1 MSRLLAPGDRPLAL
15 LILALAGLGL
25 LILIGP
31 VVVVLL
37 TSFTTSQALRF
48 PPPGL
53 TLRWYEALFDPVR
66 SAQIHRAAGNSLL
79 VAATVAAISTALA
92 TAAALAI
99 ARSRAAW
106 TRVAEGSFL
115 APLVLPGIAYGLA
128 TLMFF
133 SWLRIPSNFWLLVA
147 GHAMIATPFALRT
160 VGASAAGLDPTLL
173 DASSALGASHWR
185 TFRRVILPLIMP
197 GVAAGAF
204 LAFVS
209 SLDNVP
215 VSLFLSS
222 AGNDM
227 LPIRLWGMMES
238 SLDVRV
244 AAASGVLVAVAFVL
258 LVVMDRAV
266 GLVRRMAG

>member
-1 MSRLLAPGDRPLAL
+1 MSRLAPIDRPLAA
-15 LILALAGLGL
+15 LILLLAGIAL
-25 LILIGP
+25 LVLIGP
-31 VVVVLL
+31 VVIVLL

-48 PPPGL
+48 PPTGL
-53 TLRWYEALFDPVR
+53 TLRWYADLFDGVR

-79 VAATVAAISTALA
+79 VAATVALVSGVLA
-92 TAAALAI
+92 TAAALGI
-99 ARSRAAW
+99 ARSRATWA
-106 TRVAEGSFL
+106 RVAEGAFL

-128 TLMFF
+128 ALMFF
-133 SWLRIPSNFWLLVA
+133 SWLGIPSSFWLLVA

-160 VGASAAGLDPTLL
+160 VGASAAGLDPALL
-173 DASSALGASHWR
+173 DASAALGASSWR
-185 TFRRVILPLIMP
+185 TMRRVVLPLIMP

-222 AGNDM
+222 AKTDM
-227 LPIRLWGMMES
+227 LPIRMWGMMET

-244 AAASGVLVAVAFVL
+244 AAVSGILVGGALVL
-258 LVVMDRAV
+258 LLIMDRAV
-266 GLVRRMAG
+266 GLVRRISG

>member
-1 MSRLLAPGDRPLAL
+1 MLAPGDRLPAI
-15 LILALAGLGL
+15 LILALAALAL

-31 VVVVLL
+31 VVVVIV

-53 TLRWYEALFDPVR
+53 TFRWYQELFDPVR

-79 VAATVAAISTALA
+79 VAITVAAFSTGLA
-92 TAAALAI
+92 TAAALGI
-99 ARSRAAW
+99 ARSGARWARAA
-106 TRVAEGSFL
+106 EGTFL

-133 SWLRIPSNFWLLVA
+133 SWLRLPPSFWLLVA

-160 VGASAAGLDPTLL
+160 VGASAAGLDGSLL
-173 DASSALGASHWR
+173 DASAALGASPWR
-185 TFRRVILPLIMP
+185 TFHKVILPLITP

-204 LAFVS
+204 LAFIS

-215 VSLFLSS
+215 VSLFLGS
-222 AGNDM
+222 ASNDM
-227 LPIRLWGMMES
+227 LPIRLWGMMET

-244 AAASGVLVAVAFVL
+244 AAASGVLVAVAFL
-258 LVVMDRAV
+258 LLLVMDRMV
-266 GLVRRMAG
+266 GLVRKMAG

>member
-1 MSRLLAPGDRPLAL
+1 MLRLAPADRPLAL
-15 LILALAGLGL
+15 LLLALAALGL
-25 LILIGP
+25 LILVGP
-31 VVVVLL
+31 VLIVLL

-53 TLRWYEALFDPVR
+53 TLRWYFELFDPVR
-66 SAQIHRAAGNSLL
+66 SAQIHRAALNSLL
-79 VAATVAAISTALA
+79 VASCTAALATALA
-92 TAAALAI
+92 TGAALAI
-99 ARSRAAW
+99 AQSRAAW
-106 TRVAEGSFL
+106 TRFAEGAFL

-133 SWLRIPSNFWLLVA
+133 SWLRVPPSFWLLVA

-160 VGASAAGLDPTLL
+160 VGASAAGLDPALL
-173 DASSALGASHWR
+173 ESSASLGASPWR
-185 TFRRVILPLIMP
+185 TFRRVILPLILP
-197 GVAAGAF
+197 GVMAGAF

-222 AGNDM
+222 AETDM
-227 LPIRLWGMMES
+227 LPIRMWGMMES

>member
-15 LILALAGLGL
+15 LILALALLGL

-31 VVVVLL
+31 VIVVLV

-53 TLRWYEALFDPVR
+53 TLRWYEALFDPAR
-66 SAQIHRAAGNSLL
+66 SGQIHRAAGNSLL
-79 VAATVAAISTALA
+79 VAATVAAFSTGLA
-92 TAAALAI
+92 TAAALGI
-99 ARSRAAW
+99 ARGRARWTRAA
-106 TRVAEGSFL
+106 EGAFL

-133 SWLRIPSNFWLLVA
+133 SWLRLPPSFWLLVA

-160 VGASAAGLDPTLL
+160 VGASASGLDPALL
-173 DASSALGASHWR
+173 DASAALGASPWR

-204 LAFVS
+204 LAFIS

-215 VSLFLSS
+215 VSLFLGS
-222 AGNDM
+222 AANDM
-227 LPIRLWGMMES
+227 LPIRMWGMMES

-258 LVVMDRAV
+258 LVAMDRMV
-266 GLVRRMAG
+266 GLVRKMAG

>member
-1 MSRLLAPGDRPLAL
+1 MMRLAARDRPLAL
-15 LILALAGLGL
+15 LILALAAIGL
-25 LILIGP
+25 LVLAGP
-31 VVVVLL
+31 VLIVLL

-53 TLRWYEALFDPVR
+53 TLRWYAELFDATR
-66 SAQIHRAAGNSLL
+66 SAQIHRAALNSLA
-79 VAATVAAISTALA
+79 VAACTAAIATALA

-99 ARSRAAW
+99 SRSRATWA
-106 TRVAEGSFL
+106 RFAEGAFL

-133 SWLRIPSNFWLLVA
+133 SWLRLPPSFLLLVA
-147 GHAMIATPFALRT
+147 GHAIIATPFALRT
-160 VGASAAGLDPTLL
+160 VGASAAGLDPALL
-173 DASSALGASHWR
+173 ESSASLGASPWR
-185 TFRRVILPLIMP
+185 TFRRVILPLILP
-197 GVAAGAF
+197 GVAAGGF
-204 LAFVS
+204 LSFVS

-222 AGNDM
+222 AGTDM

-238 SLDVRV
+238 ALDVRV
-244 AAASGVLVAVAFVL
+244 AAASGVLVAVAFLL